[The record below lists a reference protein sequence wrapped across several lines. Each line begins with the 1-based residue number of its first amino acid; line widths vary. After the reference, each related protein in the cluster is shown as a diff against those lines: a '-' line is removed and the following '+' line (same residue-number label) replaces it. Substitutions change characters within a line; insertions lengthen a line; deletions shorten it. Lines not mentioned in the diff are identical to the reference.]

1 MKSTANNS
9 MQAEQPLRVCQLMLV
24 RYEDKILRSLVAVV
38 KTTEQIGPDEYI
50 PRSIVKILEE
60 GTTIEELI
68 DWYSRKFPLSIEIS
82 GIEITEA
89 S

>member
-1 MKSTANNS
+1 VAVENYNLSFNPTLVNS
-9 MQAEQPLRVCQLMLV
+9 RRLIL